1 MNIWL
6 IAGYAGSGKTTVGE
20 LLAKKLSAGLTAFAK
35 EVKNQLATQLR
46 DWMDTQ
52 EGKARQINLRQLLID
67 FSADK
72 KEETGEAVWAEY
84 VAKEIEIAQSFDQ
97 KNWVIHD
104 WRYVVELEV
113 MRQRFPH
120 ARIHTV
126 RVVSNR
132 VSPAPDHVVS
142 EHNLDDSTVD
152 TVLSNNG
159 TLEDLEKALDGIIQV
174 TVTTHT
180 HHTRSLA

>member
-35 EVKNQLATQLR
+35 EVKNQLAAQLR
-46 DWMDTQ
+46 VWMDTQ
-52 EGKARQINLRQLLID
+52 EGKARQLNIRQLLID

-72 KEETGEAVWAEY
+72 KKEKGEAVWAEY
-84 VAKEIEIAQSFDQ
+84 VANEIAQSFDQ

-104 WRYVVELEV
+104 WRYVVELDTLK
-113 MRQRFPH
+113 QRFPH

-132 VSPAPDHVVS
+132 VPVPSEQVLS
-142 EHNLDDSTVD
+142 EHDLDGRTVH

-159 TLEDLEKALDGIIQV
+159 TLDDLHTALDDMI
-174 TVTTHT
+174 THT
-180 HHTRSLA
+180 RRTQALL